1 MHEANTDKA
10 ELFITI
16 AHAIKKRVITTE
28 YGVT

>member
-16 AHAIKKRVITTE
+16 AHAIKRELLPRSTE
-28 YGVT
+28 